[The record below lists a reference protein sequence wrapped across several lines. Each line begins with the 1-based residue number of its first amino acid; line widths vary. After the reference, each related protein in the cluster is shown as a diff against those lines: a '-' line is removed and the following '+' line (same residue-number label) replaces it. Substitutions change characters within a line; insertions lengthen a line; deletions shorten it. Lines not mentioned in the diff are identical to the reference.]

1 MDTPQ
6 AAPKKIDSHTELNKQ
21 ICECDKRISEYTKA
35 IEKLNKEIA
44 LLR

>member
-6 AAPKKIDSHTELNKQ
+6 AAPKKIDSNAALEKQ
-21 ICECDKRISEYTKA
+21 IRAYDRKISEYTKA
-35 IEKLNKEIA
+35 IEKLDKEIA